1 MSLSLAQRLAVTEF
15 LAKHFATVRKSELN
29 PEAAAELEVGER
41 RAAKFGGRRAAWVSM
56 PAPAVRATVKNEAA
70 LLAWARKY
78 LPDEIETVERVRP
91 SSARMLGELMKAHG
105 GWADE
110 DGVLIPVDGI
120 EVSASDPSPR
130 VELAEDAAA
139 LIAAAWQQGEI
150 DLGEMLA
157 LPGAAPEADI
167 PLPGPHWPEE
177 PATDAAM
184 PFGVFGDELGLLDPV
199 RAAMYAI
206 AMSGGKGFT
215 TPPVEAYRMLRD
227 GGVHEVRARAWM
239 AAHGLDPD
247 DPREGQDTPW
257 PLPEGGEPGE

>member
-1 MSLSLAQRLAVTEF
+1 MSLSLAQRLAVAEF
-15 LAKHFATVRKSELN
+15 LAKHFAAVRKGELN

-41 RAAKFGGRRAAWVSM
+41 HAVKFGGRRAAWVSM

-70 LLAWARKY
+70 LLAWVRKH
-78 LPDEIETVERVRP
+78 LPGEIETVERVRP

-130 VELAEDAAA
+130 VELADDAAD
-139 LIAAAWQQGEI
+139 LIAAAWQRGEI
-150 DLGEMLA
+150 NLGGMLA
-157 LPGAAPEADI
+157 LPGSVMEAGI
-167 PLPGPHWPEE
+167 PLPGPHRPDE
-177 PATDAAM
+177 PAEGNGM
-184 PFGVFGDELGLLDPV
+184 PFGVFGDELGLFDPV
-199 RAAMYAI
+199 RAAMYATV
-206 AMSGGKGFT
+206 MSNGKGFT

-239 AAHGLDPD
+239 AAHGLDPA

-257 PLPEGGEPGE
+257 PLPEAGASDE